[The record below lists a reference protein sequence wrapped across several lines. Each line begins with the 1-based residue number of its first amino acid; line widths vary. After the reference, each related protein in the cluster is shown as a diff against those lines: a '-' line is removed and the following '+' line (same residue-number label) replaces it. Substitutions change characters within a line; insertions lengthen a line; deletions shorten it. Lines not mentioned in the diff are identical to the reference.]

1 MKTVMP
7 SDTQASNDWRLQT
20 FSYLAEDWVSPW
32 TGGLSPKGTRITVS
46 TIIPL
51 AKKKY
56 LTIPLPNASALLLNS
71 SALAFVSAREIR
83 GLSGIDKTLH
93 KEVNFPTDKDAFDYI
108 EKMIES
114 IVLAFTA
121 IEAFAN
127 EAIPADY
134 FYARHGK
141 SEIILEAANKK
152 TIERFTSLDEKLTE
166 VLPEFLCCP
175 SPKGRRCWQGYK
187 QLKNIRDRI
196 IHMKTED
203 RRSSGPE
210 IDTVWKAIIL
220 TPEPHLSAKKII
232 EYFINSMQE
241 KPHWHHNF
249 PY

>member
-1 MKTVMP
+1 MKPVKP

-32 TGGLSPKGTRITVS
+32 SGILSPKGTRITVS
-46 TIIPL
+46 TIISL
-51 AKKKY
+51 TKKKH
-56 LTIPLPNASALLLNS
+56 LTIPLPNASALLLNA
-71 SALAFVSAREIR
+71 SALAFISAGEIR
-83 GLSGIDKTLH
+83 DLSGIDKTLH
-93 KEVNFPTDKDAFDYI
+93 KEVNFPTDKDAFNYI

-127 EAIPADY
+127 ETIPADY
-134 FYARHGK
+134 FYARHNK
-141 SEIILEAANKK
+141 SKVILEAANKE

-166 VLPEFLCCP
+166 VLPEILCCA
-175 SPKGRRCWQGYK
+175 SPKGGRCWQAYK
-187 QLKNIRDRI
+187 QLKNTRDRI
-196 IHMKTED
+196 VHMKTED

-220 TPEPHLSAKKII
+220 TPEPYLSAKKII
-232 EYFINSMQE
+232 DYFISAMQE
-241 KPHWHHNF
+241 KPNWHKNF